1 MRPYLLERQ
10 QAHGEEE
17 GARDSRHAS
26 LERANGSAI
35 CARSAE
41 CAPIGGIVRP
51 YLLER
56 QQAHGEEEG
65 ARDSRHASL
74 ERANEIGLPGIW

>member
-26 LERANGSAI
+26 LESVRMKSVFLESGEY
-35 CARSAE
+35 CAMR
-41 CAPIGGIVRP
+41 
-51 YLLER
+51 ER
-56 QQAHGEEEG
+56 
-65 ARDSRHASL
+65 L
-74 ERANEIGLPGIW
+74 

>member
-1 MRPYLLERQ
+1 MRSVSGMRTYR
-10 QAHGEEE
+10 
-17 GARDSRHAS
+17 RDM
-26 LERANGSAI
+26 
-35 CARSAE
+35 
-41 CAPIGGIVRP
+41 RP

>member
-1 MRPYLLERQ
+1 M
-10 QAHGEEE
+10 
-17 GARDSRHAS
+17 S
-26 LERANGSAI
+26 SAI